1 MQSEGSKTF
10 CVSTILKSAV
20 AENDG
25 KVANLEFEE
34 LIIKR
39 RSIRKFKK
47 DAVPDKLIRK
57 ILEACRW
64 APSAGN
70 SQPWHIIV
78 ITDNDVKTRIAET
91 CTKYSREH
99 WKKFPPDRARYLAA
113 RGGTWDKSY
122 MKDIPVLLAVTYKS
136 EKRFRNELAL
146 GSTWIAVENMM
157 LAITNDGLASC
168 IYTFLN
174 RTEENKIVKILQV
187 PHTHR
192 IACILQV
199 GYAEAQP
206 PKPLRKEL
214 EEITSY
220 QHF

>member
-1 MQSEGSKTF
+1 M
-10 CVSTILKSAV
+10 ARV
-20 AENDG
+20 AHM
-25 KVANLEFEE
+25 EFGE
-34 LIIKR
+34 LITKR
-39 RSIRKFKK
+39 RSIRKFMK
-47 DAVPDKLIRK
+47 DTVPEKLLK
-57 ILEACRW
+57 NILEACRW

-78 ITDNDVKTRIAET
+78 VTEPDVKTRIAET

-99 WKKFPPDRARYLAA
+99 WKKFPPERARYLAA

-136 EKRFRNELAL
+136 EKGFWNELAL

-157 LAITNDGLASC
+157 LAITNEGLASC

-174 RTEENKIVKILQV
+174 RREENKIGKLLRV
-187 PHTHR
+187 PRTYR
-192 IACILQV
+192 IACMLQV
-199 GYAEAQP
+199 GYARFEP
-206 PKPLRKEL
+206 PKPSRKEL
-214 EEITSY
+214 EEIISY